1 MQTRADRGHKLTVG
15 KRRNTNIPVRPQ
27 FSCQGFLPAS
37 GASDDRGSGG
47 GGGGKGPEEG
57 APITGPTKLPT
68 ATSDPVG
75 NVPEATTGSMA
86 MSPSPFF

>member
-1 MQTRADRGHKLTVG
+1 MQTKADRGHKLAVG
-15 KRRNTNIPVRPQ
+15 RRRNTTIPIRPQ

-37 GASDDRGSGG
+37 DASVDRGSGG
-47 GGGGKGPEEG
+47 GGGGKGPEEV
-57 APITGPTKLPT
+57 APSTGPTRLPT
-68 ATSDPVG
+68 ATSDPEG